1 MRDEKETTMKI
12 KTIASVALAALTI
25 SSAFAQNMKF
35 TVGNAGGM
43 KVSQVFSFDSDA
55 DFENFTGQ
63 THKVS
68 GSINFDPK
76 SGKGGGRIVVDIAS
90 IDTGIALRNEHLRSD
105 MWFNAGKHPQAVF
118 EATSVKR
125 KTGDKYEVVGK
136 LTLHGVTKT
145 IKTEATAKYIKESEA
160 TRKAMFK
167 GDVVNVKTAF
177 QIKLADFGVMI
188 PGMAKGKVAETINVK
203 LNVFGYTG

>member
-1 MRDEKETTMKI
+1 MRI

-25 SSAFAQNMKF
+25 SSALAQNMKF

-43 KVSQVFSFDSDA
+43 KVSQTFTVDSDA

-68 GSINFDPK
+68 GMINFDPK
-76 SGKGGGRIVVDIAS
+76 SQTGGGKITVDLVS

-105 MWFNAGKHPQAVF
+105 MWFNTEKYPEAVF
-118 EATSVKR
+118 ETTSVKH
-125 KTGDKYEVVGK
+125 KSSDKYEVAGR
-136 LTLHGVTKT
+136 LTIHGVTKT
-145 IKTEATAKYIKESEA
+145 IKTECTVRYIKQNEA
-160 TRKAMFK
+160 TKRAMFM
-167 GDVVNVKTAF
+167 GDVVNLKTSF
-177 QIKLADFGVMI
+177 KVKLADFGVMI
-188 PGMAKGKVAETINVK
+188 PDMAKGKVAETITVK